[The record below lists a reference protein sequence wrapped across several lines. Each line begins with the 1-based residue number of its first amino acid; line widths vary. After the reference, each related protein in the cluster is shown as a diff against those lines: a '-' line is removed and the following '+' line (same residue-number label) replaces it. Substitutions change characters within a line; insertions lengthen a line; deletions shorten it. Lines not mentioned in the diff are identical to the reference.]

1 MSYEYTVSPT
11 LVQKSLSKPMQ
22 SPIND
27 TQALNSRL
35 LVANDNSALH
45 ISRTESSKQAQ
56 HAEITIPT
64 TNNNGVINIS
74 RAQYMSRLASIR
86 RKEPL
91 REACIDANLAPPK
104 SANLEH
110 LRTMLTDYWFPP
122 VVTEESIPDAQVAE
136 LPSSSSQYVG
146 TSMSVLRGNNDEI
159 LIQEFGIEGAAAE
172 EVLGYDD
179 DSDSDP
185 EDEFQEVLEIND
197 ELLAHTAL
205 EDDSEFDL
213 ETQMQG
219 GPFPGESYTKFQTRI
234 RLEETRRAE
243 NNRRAGGVKTQN
255 AVIKDW
261 KIFCGHALKT
271 GQIKDEIVDAHH
283 LLLYIR
289 YCAERPKRTRKG
301 IDIPGTFI
309 GASHIKKLYFG
320 ALRIR
325 KEQEAKDPSLSQ
337 QRPATN
343 VHVWDALKGRMNEAL
358 RRAREGLIP
367 EEDAPDIVAN
377 TFLSGITEAQMNSV
391 GKGFLMHREL
401 RSVINGHL
409 SWTAQNASGNRG
421 DDFRALRLAEL
432 QPYVFLHPNKETA
445 IPCVLGCQGEEK
457 AGASRGMRTKVNPV
471 YSVFIAH
478 LDPVKCPL
486 GAFAFYHHFLHDV
499 IDITSALDINW
510 SINKTWRQ
518 VRVLHGKKSYATPY
532 HEQSLYNLYVKAFSF
547 AEFTSHLKAH
557 LPRHILGYNQER
569 MGVDPSVT
577 SRMGW
582 VRGETYY
589 DTYAPALPKEAV
601 LGAHGYKAH
610 EVYDPIWR
618 HVHVPEIFLHL
629 VCPMAETIYSDVV
642 GRQNLSGA
650 ANYWSM
656 VMELR
661 PYLFQCG
668 AAIFQEVPDSALFRL
683 PAFAQQ
689 DVQNWMKHQFPSDF
703 SVLKANAGSRVDLQ
717 RIQNQLLQLAL
728 EETRSLLASQSVQLA
743 EVARIQ
749 KIVEQRTQVLS
760 PAKGYS
766 ATHYSSRMATASTSA
781 VHKPLPALQLT
792 TVAHETLESA
802 TTAANLPFYNS
813 ENDDTGVY
821 MAENGEFRAFAN
833 GSPKTPTCTI
843 RRKHSQVDLVLP
855 SASAFT
861 EQGQPQFFWPPVFG
875 QTSVTWNQ
883 VFALIKQ
890 PEHLWDCWKPSKTLD
905 KYNLHDQWACW
916 SVGEGVN
923 DADGNQTAIKPPLR
937 EVERHFGSLNSEGK
951 HLKSWRSGIS
961 SKDRKFWQRFRE
973 IPEYIDSEAHN
984 RKVSP
989 LAIIDELDI
998 LGQQDKQLKGL
1009 SALTKHIKLKREAAS
1024 LQKEVEAQPT
1034 KRKKAVAPRRPLKKA
1049 KHDNL

>member
-1 MSYEYTVSPT
+1 
-11 LVQKSLSKPMQ
+11 MQ
-22 SPIND
+22 SRI
-27 TQALNSRL
+27 L
-35 LVANDNSALH
+35 
-45 ISRTESSKQAQ
+45 SRTESSEQAQ
-56 HAEITIPT
+56 HAEIMIPT
-64 TNNNGVINIS
+64 TDANGIINIS
-74 RAQYMSRLASIR
+74 RAQYMSRLAAIR

-104 SANLEH
+104 SANLER
-110 LRTMLTDYWFPP
+110 LRTMLTDYWYPP
-122 VVTEESIPDAQVAE
+122 IVMEESISNEVSE
-136 LPSSSSQYVG
+136 LQSSSSQHAS
-146 TSMSVLRGNNDEI
+146 TSVSVLRDNNDEI
-159 LIQEFGIEGAAAE
+159 LVQEFGVEGAAAE

-185 EDEFQEVLEIND
+185 EDEFREVLEIND
-197 ELLAHTAL
+197 ELLDHTAL
-205 EDDSEFDL
+205 EDDDESDL

-243 NNRRAGGVKTQN
+243 NNRRAGGVKTQS

-289 YCAERPKRTRKG
+289 YCSERPKRTRKG

-337 QRPATN
+337 RRPATN

-532 HEQSLYNLYVKAFSF
+532 HEQSLYNLYVKAFSS
-547 AEFTSHLKAH
+547 AAFTSHLKAH

-601 LGAHGYKAH
+601 LGAHGYKSH

-618 HVHVPEIFLHL
+618 HVHIPEVFLCL

-668 AAIFQEVPDSALFRL
+668 AAIFQEVPESALFRL
-683 PAFAQQ
+683 PAFAHQ
-689 DVQNWMKHQFPSDF
+689 DVQNWMKHQFPNDF
-703 SVLKANAGSRVDLQ
+703 SLLKASAGSRVDLQ

-766 ATHYSSRMATASTSA
+766 AVHYSSRVSTASSAA
-781 VHKPLPALQLT
+781 VHEPLPALQLT
-792 TVAHETLESA
+792 TANHDTFESA
-802 TTAANLPFYNS
+802 NC

-821 MAENGEFRAFAN
+821 MAENGDFRAFAN
-833 GSPKTPTCTI
+833 GSPKTPTHTI
-843 RRKHSQVDLVLP
+843 RRKRSQVDLVLP

-875 QTSVTWNQ
+875 QKSVTWDQ

-905 KYNLHDQWACW
+905 KYDLHDQWACW

-923 DADGNQTAIKPPLR
+923 DADGNQTSVKPPLR
-937 EVERHFGSLNSEGK
+937 EVERHFGSFNPEGK

-973 IPEYIDSEAHN
+973 IPEFIDSEAHN

-989 LAIIDELDI
+989 LSIIDELEI
-998 LGQQDKQLKGL
+998 LGQQDRRLKGL
-1009 SALTKHIKLKREAAS
+1009 SALTKHIKLKREAVSPQAETEAP
-1024 LQKEVEAQPT
+1024 QVEAEASQPT
-1034 KRKKAVAPRRPLKKA
+1034 KRKKAVAPRRPSKKA
-1049 KHDNL
+1049 KQDEL